1 MSRMDFT
8 DEQIMQYVDGD
19 ASPELA
25 SNISNARVKDKELE
39 ARIYKFQL
47 ANTVMLKHTKE
58 KKEMPELLYA
68 RLRKKRIE
76 KEESLEK
83 KKRAR
88 FSFGNFGSG
97 AIAASIAAFG
107 IFIGTGAYQL
117 QTTSNE
123 SLAREFY
130 SSFQAGERSDQLV
143 NEIKLANVGVFL
155 DKESSL
161 KKKGLEQKSDKR
173 RTLSGDMKGTIDI
186 TVNLKKDFSYKL
198 ENGDFVV
205 TGAEL
210 GIDLKGLSS
219 GLITLIYQ
227 DSKGEKQVLLD
238 RKPIKKGETKSLGP
252 YEVIG
257 PVGLD
262 YIQYIHTPNDNEEK
276 IESQII
282 GFTILKNGDNLLK
295 TASSNFMAV
304 PRSLFSRTV
313 KIELGNKIIDKSILS
328 IADNASE
335 NGNEIGDPNTAI
347 WQRDGSFYID
357 VNDSGYA
364 NIISHRNKENTGW
377 QMSIDRD
384 DNRVIDGLGLVS
396 VDKKGKYSFRWLL
409 DENEDGIIDRVAIDK
424 DGDWKTEKVYPLYP
438 KGSSFSF

>member
-1 MSRMDFT
+1 MDFT

-19 ASPELA
+19 ASAELA
-25 SNISNARVKDKELE
+25 SNIGDARVEDKDLE

-123 SLAREFY
+123 NLAREFY
-130 SSFQAGERSDQLV
+130 SSFQAGERSDQLE
-143 NEIKLANVGVFL
+143 NEIKLANLGAFL
-155 DKESSL
+155 EKERSL
-161 KKKGLEQKSDKR
+161 KKKGLELGSAKP
-173 RTLSGDMKGTIDI
+173 RTLSTDMEGTIDI
-186 TVNLKKDFSYKL
+186 TVNLKKDFSYTL

-210 GIDLKGLSS
+210 GINLKGLNS
-219 GLITLIYQ
+219 GLVTLIYQ

-262 YIQYIHTPNDNEEK
+262 YIQYIHTPDDDEK
-276 IESQII
+276 KVESQII

-304 PRSLFSRTV
+304 PSTLFSRTV

-335 NGNEIGDPNTAI
+335 KGNEIGDTNTAI

-364 NIISHRNKENTGW
+364 NIISHRNKESTGW
-377 QMSIDRD
+377 QMSLDRD

-396 VDKKGKYSFRWLL
+396 VDKEGKYSFRWLL
-409 DENEDGIIDRVAIDK
+409 DENEDGVVDRVAIDK

>member
-1 MSRMDFT
+1 M
-8 DEQIMQYVDGD
+8 
-19 ASPELA
+19 
-25 SNISNARVKDKELE
+25 
-39 ARIYKFQL
+39 
-47 ANTVMLKHTKE
+47 
-58 KKEMPELLYA
+58 
-68 RLRKKRIE
+68 
-76 KEESLEK
+76 
-83 KKRAR
+83 
-88 FSFGNFGSG
+88 
-97 AIAASIAAFG
+97 
-107 IFIGTGAYQL
+107 
-117 QTTSNE
+117 
-123 SLAREFY
+123 
-130 SSFQAGERSDQLV
+130 
-143 NEIKLANVGVFL
+143 GVFL

-161 KKKGLEQKSDKR
+161 KKKGLERKSDKR
-173 RTLSGDMKGTIDI
+173 RTLSTDIEGTIDI

-262 YIQYIHTPNDNEEK
+262 YIQYIHKPDDNEEK

-295 TASSNFMAV
+295 TASRNFMAV
-304 PRSLFSRTV
+304 PSSLFSRTV

-328 IADNASE
+328 IADNVSE
-335 NGNEIGDPNTAI
+335 NGNEITDPNTAI

-396 VDKKGKYSFRWLL
+396 IDNEGKYSFRWLL
-409 DENEDGIIDRVAIDK
+409 DENEDGVVDRVAIDK

>member
-19 ASPELA
+19 AGPELT

-68 RLRKKRIE
+68 KLRKQRIE

-83 KKRAR
+83 KKRAG
-88 FSFGNFGSG
+88 FSFGNFGRG

-143 NEIKLANVGVFL
+143 NEIKLANVDTFL
-155 DKESSL
+155 EKEKSL

-173 RTLSGDMKGTIDI
+173 RTLSTDMKGTIDI

-238 RKPIKKGETKSLGP
+238 RKPVKKGETKSLGP

-262 YIQYIHTPNDNEEK
+262 YIQYIHTPDDNEEK

-295 TASSNFMAV
+295 AASSNFMAV
-304 PRSLFSRTV
+304 PSSLFSRTV

-335 NGNEIGDPNTAI
+335 NGNEIVDPNTAI

-364 NIISHRNKENTGW
+364 NIISHRNKENTVW

-396 VDKKGKYSFRWLL
+396 IDKEGKYSFRWLL
-409 DENEDGIIDRVAIDK
+409 DENEDGVVDRVAIDE

>member
-1 MSRMDFT
+1 MDFT

-25 SNISNARVKDKELE
+25 SNIGDARVEDKDLE

-58 KKEMPELLYA
+58 KKEMPELFYA
-68 RLRKKRIE
+68 RLRTKRIE
-76 KEESLEK
+76 TEEGLAK
-83 KKRAR
+83 NKLTG
-88 FSFGNFGSG
+88 FSFGNFGRG

-123 SLAREFY
+123 SLARDFY
-130 SSFQAGERSDQLV
+130 SSFQASERSDQLV

-161 KKKGLEQKSDKR
+161 KKKGLERKSDKR
-173 RTLSGDMKGTIDI
+173 RTLSTDMEGTIDI

-257 PVGLD
+257 PIGLD
-262 YIQYIHTPNDNEEK
+262 YIQYIHTPDDAEEK

-304 PRSLFSRTV
+304 PSTLFSRTV

-335 NGNEIGDPNTAI
+335 NGNEIGDTNTAI

-364 NIISHRNKENTGW
+364 NIISHRNKESTGW
-377 QMSIDRD
+377 QMSLDRD

-396 VDKKGKYSFRWLL
+396 VDKEGKYSFRWLL
-409 DENEDGIIDRVAIDK
+409 DENEDGVVDRVAIDK

>member
-1 MSRMDFT
+1 MDFT

-19 ASPELA
+19 ASPELS

-68 RLRKKRIE
+68 RLLKKRIE

-83 KKRAR
+83 KKWAR

-117 QTTSNE
+117 QTASNE

-227 DSKGEKQVLLD
+227 DSKGDKQVLLD

-262 YIQYIHTPNDNEEK
+262 YIQYIHKPDDNEEK

-304 PRSLFSRTV
+304 PSSLFSRTV

-357 VNDSGYA
+357 VNDNGYA

-396 VDKKGKYSFRWLL
+396 IDNEGKYSFRWLL
-409 DENEDGIIDRVAIDK
+409 DENEDGVVDRVAIDK

>member
-1 MSRMDFT
+1 MDFT

-19 ASPELA
+19 ASAELA
-25 SNISNARVKDKELE
+25 SNIGDARVEDKDLE

-83 KKRAR
+83 KKHAG
-88 FSFGNFGSG
+88 FSFSNFGSG

-123 SLAREFY
+123 NLAREFY
-130 SSFQAGERSDQLV
+130 SSFQADERSDQLV
-143 NEIKLANVGVFL
+143 NEIKLANVGAFL
-155 DKESSL
+155 EKERSL
-161 KKKGLEQKSDKR
+161 KKKGLELGSAKR
-173 RTLSGDMKGTIDI
+173 RTLSTDMEGTIDI

-257 PVGLD
+257 PIGLD
-262 YIQYIHTPNDNEEK
+262 YIQYIHTPDDAEEK
-276 IESQII
+276 IASQII

-304 PRSLFSRTV
+304 PSTLFSRTV

-335 NGNEIGDPNTAI
+335 KGNEIGDTNTAI

-364 NIISHRNKENTGW
+364 NIISHRNKESTGW
-377 QMSIDRD
+377 QMSLDRD

-396 VDKKGKYSFRWLL
+396 VDKEGKYSFRWLL
-409 DENEDGIIDRVAIDK
+409 DENEDGVVDRVAIDK